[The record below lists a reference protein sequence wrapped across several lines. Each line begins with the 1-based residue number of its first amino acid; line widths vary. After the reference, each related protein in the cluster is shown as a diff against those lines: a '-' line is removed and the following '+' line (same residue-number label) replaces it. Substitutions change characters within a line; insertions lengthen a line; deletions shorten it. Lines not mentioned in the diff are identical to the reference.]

1 MSSIIQEDQAEKEP
15 MLTLCCRA
23 DMTLEKFL
31 PTTTMIVGMSR

>member
-1 MSSIIQEDQAEKEP
+1 MLNLQDDPIEKEH
-15 MLTLCCRA
+15 MLSLCCRA